1 MGAGF
6 QTDLGCAPPQLR
18 QCLFHITEM
27 PVSYQNPL
35 PPPPPLPPPLD
46 PPPPDPDE
54 LGLDDMLLAAALDML
69 LMLCE
74 KLDALNGPVPPTYHC
89 GGSR

>member
-1 MGAGF
+1 MLKLGPF
-6 QTDLGCAPPQLR
+6 VSSRKFTDSG
-18 QCLFHITEM
+18 I
-27 PVSYQNPL
+27 QNPL

-54 LGLDDMLLAAALDML
+54 LGLDDMLLAAALDMFP
-69 LMLCE
+69 MLDV
-74 KLDALNGPVPPTYHC
+74 KLVALKCPVPPVYQL